1 MSEFFR
7 TPLVR
12 HWIFKSSANP
22 RIPSF
27 PPRALPSRFD
37 PRLAISLNNPLLST
51 LATSKALRILI
62 LGSGGRE
69 HAFAWK
75 LAQSKR
81 CAQLFIG
88 PGNAGTS
95 AHGQNV
101 PLNPLDFPAVEKFV
115 LENQIDLVVVG
126 PEEPLVKGIYDFF
139 KNLVS
144 YFYSNPS
151 LYIFYLYL
159 RLFSRYFD
167 RWRIFKSLLRSSFS
181 L

>member
-1 MSEFFR
+1 
-7 TPLVR
+7 
-12 HWIFKSSANP
+12 
-22 RIPSF
+22 
-27 PPRALPSRFD
+27 
-37 PRLAISLNNPLLST
+37 

-115 LENQIDLVVVG
+115 LENQIDLVVVVTISMT
-126 PEEPLVKGIYDFF
+126 EPFAFIGIAKPYCGIVVAPHNSAKD
-139 KNLVS
+139 S
-144 YFYSNPS
+144 RNP
-151 LYIFYLYL
+151 
-159 RLFSRYFD
+159 RN
-167 RWRIFKSLLRSSFS
+167 
-181 L
+181 